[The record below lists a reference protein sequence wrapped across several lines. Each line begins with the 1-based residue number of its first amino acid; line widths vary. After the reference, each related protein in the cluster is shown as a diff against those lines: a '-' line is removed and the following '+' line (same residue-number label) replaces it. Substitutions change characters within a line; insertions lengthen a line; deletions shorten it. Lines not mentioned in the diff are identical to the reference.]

1 MVVYSEG
8 IFGEQLM
15 NRLKQANTCE
25 VIGWVDDDYW
35 EYRRC
40 CMDVDPVER
49 LSKDDFDYILVA
61 TIDTQLAERIKMRI
75 ADYGV
80 NAQKIL
86 TINKEKES
94 SLLINKYLL

>member
-1 MVVYSEG
+1 MG
-8 IFGEQLM
+8 KDTLEQLPCFDKVYGAVHESIKHWK
-15 NRLKQANTCE
+15 RICAYIKAELY
-25 VIGWVDDDYW
+25 DDDS
-35 EYRRC
+35 
-40 CMDVDPVER
+40 D
-49 LSKDDFDYILVA
+49 KDDFDYILVA